1 MKDETRNIE
10 TDDKNTASK
19 TPRLSIF
26 FRRILQV
33 KKILATSANITAIA
47 KIAEKNANKSST
59 KTSTPKIDIP
69 SSIMVFSSRY
79 WACNEGLQRAGRRSP
94 LIATRNN
101 FRS

>member
-10 TDDKNTASK
+10 TDDKNTTSK
-19 TPRLSIF
+19 SPMLSIF
-26 FRRILQV
+26 CRRILQV

-47 KIAEKNANKSST
+47 KTAEKNVIKSSA

-69 SSIMVFSSRY
+69 SSILVFSSGHWIY
-79 WACNEGLQRAGRRSP
+79 GQSLQRAGRRSP

>member
-47 KIAEKNANKSST
+47 KIAEKNVIKSST

-79 WACNEGLQRAGRRSP
+79 WVCSEGLQRAGRRSP

>member
-1 MKDETRNIE
+1 MKDATRNIE
-10 TDDKNTASK
+10 TDDKNTVSK
-19 TPRLSIF
+19 TPMLSIF
-26 FRRILQV
+26 SRRILQV

-47 KIAEKNANKSST
+47 KIAEKNVNKSSA

-69 SSIMVFSSRY
+69 SSIMVFSSWY
-79 WACNEGLQRAGRRSP
+79 WICSKGLQRAGRRSP

>member
-10 TDDKNTASK
+10 TDDKKNASK

-47 KIAEKNANKSST
+47 KIAEKNVIKSST

-69 SSIMVFSSRY
+69 SSIMVFSSRD
-79 WACNEGLQRAGRRSP
+79 WVCSEGLQRAGRRSP

>member
-1 MKDETRNIE
+1 MSLLK
-10 TDDKNTASK
+10 A
-19 TPRLSIF
+19 
-26 FRRILQV
+26 
-33 KKILATSANITAIA
+33 
-47 KIAEKNANKSST
+47 IAEKNANKSST

-79 WACNEGLQRAGRRSP
+79 WACSEGFQRAGRRSP

>member
-1 MKDETRNIE
+1 MKDAARNIE

-19 TPRLSIF
+19 TPMLSIF
-26 FRRILQV
+26 SRRIFQV
-33 KKILATSANITAIA
+33 KKILATSANTTAIA
-47 KIAEKNANKSST
+47 KITEKNVNKSSA

-79 WACNEGLQRAGRRSP
+79 WICSKGLQRAGRRSP